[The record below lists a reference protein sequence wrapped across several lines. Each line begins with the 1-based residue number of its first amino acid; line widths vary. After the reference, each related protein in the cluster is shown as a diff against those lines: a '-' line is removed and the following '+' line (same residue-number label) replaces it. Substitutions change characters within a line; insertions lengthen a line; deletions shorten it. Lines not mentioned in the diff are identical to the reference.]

1 MPPEFADVQVTL
13 LLPEYI
19 AALGEGDDSVGLI
32 QLTTVRNLELR
43 VVNTD
48 ILDMVATSYPAL
60 RRLKLVDVCYYI
72 GCDNFGATLQHQ
84 LLVQCSLLAARCQHL
99 VLFDVVRA
107 GVEFTNMK
115 MDTLSLGLVGPG
127 FRCQCVVIFRVI
139 PPRKSLADAI
149 YYEAR
154 TTMFLKRLMDVGS
167 PTRTRSS
174 AWWMARHRNISL
186 KSRSLPLRNQSVSG
200 SWVPHKRQRIQ
211 RLWDRD
217 C

>member
-1 MPPEFADVQVTL
+1 MQILERLVCCLTPNNGAESRASCCEHGHTGHGRNI
-13 LLPEYI
+13 LPC
-19 AALGEGDDSVGLI
+19 
-32 QLTTVRNLELR
+32 
-43 VVNTD
+43 
-48 ILDMVATSYPAL
+48 TSAIEAGQ
-60 RRLKLVDVCYYI
+60 RRYHI